1 MSAALRLSAEVE
13 DAVIVC
19 IVCDRG
25 DRYLSTGIPYI
36 RTSFL
41 VWATLC
47 TLVDLAGS
55 CKYQQLAAM
64 KISAGSMSRI
74 AHRGSSMPCW
84 CCQRPPL
91 YTCLCVARALQRRLG
106 SGPAVAA

>member
-36 RTSFL
+36 RTSVL
-41 VWATLC
+41 VWATLL
-47 TLVDLAGS
+47 TLVDLGGS

-64 KISAGSMSRI
+64 KDSLSQ
-74 AHRGSSMPCW
+74 
-84 CCQRPPL
+84 CQ
-91 YTCLCVARALQRRLG
+91 
-106 SGPAVAA
+106 

>member
-25 DRYLSTGIPYI
+25 DRYLSTGIFYI
-36 RTSFL
+36 RTSVL
-41 VWATLC
+41 VWATLFS
-47 TLVDLAGS
+47 LVDLGGS

-64 KISAGSMSRI
+64 KDSLGQ
-74 AHRGSSMPCW
+74 
-84 CCQRPPL
+84 CQ
-91 YTCLCVARALQRRLG
+91 
-106 SGPAVAA
+106 